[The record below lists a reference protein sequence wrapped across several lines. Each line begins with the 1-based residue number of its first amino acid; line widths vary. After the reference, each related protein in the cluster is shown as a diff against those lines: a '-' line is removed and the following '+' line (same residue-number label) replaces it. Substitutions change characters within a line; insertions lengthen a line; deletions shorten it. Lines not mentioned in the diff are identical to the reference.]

1 MAGNTDKTDKPDK
14 HSFTKKLTSAQE
26 AITFDDVLLQPGYSE
41 VAIGEIDVSTF
52 VTRNLK
58 IDVPIV
64 SSPMDTVTEGKL
76 AAAMARRGGVGV
88 VHYNIPIAKQVEH
101 VAFVKSQKLPV
112 GAAVGPNDDERVS
125 ALMGKDVDFL
135 VIDTAHGFR
144 KIVIDAVKRY
154 KKMGA
159 DVVAGNIVS
168 AGAAEQMISAGAD
181 GLRVGLGPGSICTTR
196 IITGIGVPQLT
207 AVSEVADVAKPHNVP
222 VIADGGIKYSGD
234 LAKALAAGASCGMLG
249 NIFAGTDESPGD
261 VIESEGQKFKKYR
274 GMGSVESLK
283 ANYANRYDAFKKSHV
298 PEGVSGLTKYRGSVD
313 DVITQF
319 EGGLKK
325 AMVYVGAKNL
335 EEFQRK
341 ARFVRITSSGFT
353 ESHPHSLM
361 DMDDTLN
368 YSKR

>member
-1 MAGNTDKTDKPDK
+1 MAGSTG
-14 HSFTKKLTSAQE
+14 FTKKLTDAPE

-41 VAIGEIDVSTF
+41 VAIADIDVSTHI
-52 VTRNLK
+52 TRNLK
-58 IDVPIV
+58 IQVPIV

-76 AAAMARRGGVGV
+76 AVAMAKRGAIGVI
-88 VHYNIPIAKQVEH
+88 HYNIPVAKQVEH
-101 VAFVKSQKLPV
+101 VAYVKAQELPV
-112 GAAVGPNDDERVS
+112 GAAVGPQDDERVS
-125 ALMGKDVDFL
+125 ALLAKEVDFL

-144 KIVIDAVKRY
+144 KSVIEAVKRY

-168 AGAAEQMISAGAD
+168 REAAEQMISAGAD
-181 GLRVGLGPGSICTTR
+181 GLRTGLGPGSICVTR
-196 IITGIGVPQLT
+196 VVTGIGVPQLT
-207 AVSEVADVAKPHNVP
+207 AVSEVADVASQHKVP

-234 LAKALAAGASCGMLG
+234 LAKAIAAGASCGMMG
-249 NIFAGTDESPGD
+249 NIFAGCDESPGELVEVD
-261 VIESEGQKFKKYR
+261 GQKYKKYR

-283 ANYANRYDAFKKSHV
+283 ANHANRYDAFKKSHV
-298 PEGVSGLTKYRGSVD
+298 PEGVSGLTKYRGSVE

-319 EGGLKK
+319 EGGLRK

-335 EEFQRK
+335 DEFQKK

-361 DMDDTLN
+361 DFDDTAN
-368 YSKR
+368 YAKR